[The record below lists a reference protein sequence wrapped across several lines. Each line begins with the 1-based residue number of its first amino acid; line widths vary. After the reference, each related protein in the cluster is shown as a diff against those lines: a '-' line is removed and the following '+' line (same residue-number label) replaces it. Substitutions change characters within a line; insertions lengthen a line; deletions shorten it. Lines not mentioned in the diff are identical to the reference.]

1 MIIETLEKLDK
12 LSELVSNKISSTEW
26 IFLFGEIGVG
36 KTTFSRFLIN
46 NIQKKNNIQTTDVQ
60 SPTFNILI
68 EYKIKDI
75 TIAHYDF
82 YRLKKLKEIDDLGI
96 LHNEEKNIKI
106 IEWPELIY
114 KKIKDRIEIHFRYQK
129 NKDFREISIKSFG
142 KSRNKIHVL

>member
-1 MIIETLEKLDK
+1 MIIESLEKLDK
-12 LSELVSNKISSTEW
+12 LSELVSNKISGTEW

-106 IEWPELIY
+106 IEWPELIS

-129 NKDFREISIKSFG
+129 NKDLREISIKSFG
-142 KSRNKIHVL
+142 KSKNKIHVL

>member
-1 MIIETLEKLDK
+1 MIIESLEKLDK
-12 LSELVSNKISSTEW
+12 LSELVSNKISGTEW

-46 NIQKKNNIQTTDVQ
+46 NIQKKNNIQITDVQ

-96 LHNEEKNIKI
+96 LYNEEKNIKI
-106 IEWPELIY
+106 IEWPELIS

>member
-1 MIIETLEKLDK
+1 MIIENLEKLDK

-82 YRLKKLKEIDDLGI
+82 YRLKKLKEINDLGI

-106 IEWPELIY
+106 IEWPELIS

>member
-1 MIIETLEKLDK
+1 MIIENLEKLDK
-12 LSELVSNKISSTEW
+12 LSGLVSNKISSTEW

-82 YRLKKLKEIDDLGI
+82 YRLKRFKEIDDLGI
-96 LHNEEKNIKI
+96 LHNEEKKIKI
-106 IEWPELIY
+106 IEWPELIS

-142 KSRNKIHVL
+142 KSKDTIHVL

>member
-1 MIIETLEKLDK
+1 MIIENLEKLDK
-12 LSELVSNKISSTEW
+12 LSGLVSNKISSTEW

-82 YRLKKLKEIDDLGI
+82 YRLKRFKEIDDLGI
-96 LHNEEKNIKI
+96 LHNEEKKIKI
-106 IEWPELIY
+106 IEWPELIS

>member
-1 MIIETLEKLDK
+1 MIIKSLEKLNE
-12 LSELVSNKISSTEW
+12 LSKLVSNKISNSEW

-46 NIQKKNNIQTTDVQ
+46 NIQKKNNIETTDVK

-75 TIAHYDF
+75 TISHYDF

-96 LHNEEKNIKI
+96 LSEEENNIKI
-106 IEWPELIY
+106 IEWPELLS
-114 KKIKDRIEIHFRYQK
+114 KKIKDRIEIHFKYQK

-142 KSRNKIHVL
+142 QSENKIHVL

>member
-1 MIIETLEKLDK
+1 MIIENLEKLDK

-106 IEWPELIY
+106 IEWPELIS

-129 NKDFREISIKSFG
+129 NKDLREISIKSFG

>member
-1 MIIETLEKLDK
+1 MIIENLEKLDK

-46 NIQKKNNIQTTDVQ
+46 NIQKKNNIQITDVQ

-82 YRLKKLKEIDDLGI
+82 YRLKKLKEINDLGI

-106 IEWPELIY
+106 IEWPELIS

>member
-1 MIIETLEKLDK
+1 MIIENLEKLDK

-46 NIQKKNNIQTTDVQ
+46 NIQKKNNIQITDVQ

-96 LHNEEKNIKI
+96 LYNEEKNIKI
-106 IEWPELIY
+106 IEWPELIS

-129 NKDFREISIKSFG
+129 NKDLREISIKSFG
-142 KSRNKIHVL
+142 KSKNKIHVL

>member
-82 YRLKKLKEIDDLGI
+82 YRLKRLKEIDDLGI
-96 LHNEEKNIKI
+96 LHNDEKNIKI
-106 IEWPELIY
+106 IEWPELIS

>member
-12 LSELVSNKISSTEW
+12 LSELVANKISSTEW

-106 IEWPELIY
+106 IEWPELIS

>member
-1 MIIETLEKLDK
+1 MIIENLEKLDK

-106 IEWPELIY
+106 IEWPELIS

-129 NKDFREISIKSFG
+129 NKDLREISIKSFG
-142 KSRNKIHVL
+142 KSKNKINFL

>member
-1 MIIETLEKLDK
+1 MIIENLEKLDK

-82 YRLKKLKEIDDLGI
+82 YRLKRLKEIDDLGI
-96 LHNEEKNIKI
+96 LHNDEKNIKI
-106 IEWPELIY
+106 IEWPELIS

>member
-1 MIIETLEKLDK
+1 MIIKSLEKLNE
-12 LSELVSNKISSTEW
+12 LSKLVSNKISNSEW

-46 NIQKKNNIQTTDVQ
+46 NIQKKNNIETTDVK

-75 TIAHYDF
+75 TISHYDF

-96 LHNEEKNIKI
+96 LNEAENNIKI
-106 IEWPELIY
+106 IEWPELLS
-114 KKIKDRIEIHFRYQK
+114 KKIKDRIEIHFKYQK

-142 KSRNKIHVL
+142 QSENKIHVL

>member
-1 MIIETLEKLDK
+1 MIIENLEKLDK

-106 IEWPELIY
+106 IEWPELIS

>member
-1 MIIETLEKLDK
+1 MIIENLEKLDK

-82 YRLKKLKEIDDLGI
+82 YRLKKFKEINDLGI

-106 IEWPELIY
+106 IEWPELI
-114 KKIKDRIEIHFRYQK
+114 
-129 NKDFREISIKSFG
+129 S
-142 KSRNKIHVL
+142 

>member
-1 MIIETLEKLDK
+1 MIIENLEKLDK

-82 YRLKKLKEIDDLGI
+82 YRLKRLKEIDDLGI

-106 IEWPELIY
+106 IEWPELIS

-129 NKDFREISIKSFG
+129 NKDLREISIKSFG

>member
-1 MIIETLEKLDK
+1 MIIENLEKLDK

-82 YRLKKLKEIDDLGI
+82 YRLKKLKEIDDL
-96 LHNEEKNIKI
+96 
-106 IEWPELIY
+106 
-114 KKIKDRIEIHFRYQK
+114 KDPT
-129 NKDFREISIKSFG
+129 
-142 KSRNKIHVL
+142 

>member
-1 MIIETLEKLDK
+1 MIIENLEKLDK

-106 IEWPELIY
+106 IEWPELIS

-129 NKDFREISIKSFG
+129 NKDLREISIKSFG
-142 KSRNKIHVL
+142 KSKNKIHVL

>member
-106 IEWPELIY
+106 IEWPELIS

-129 NKDFREISIKSFG
+129 NKDLREISIKSFG
-142 KSRNKIHVL
+142 KSKNKIHVL

>member
-1 MIIETLEKLDK
+1 MIIKSLEKLNE
-12 LSELVSNKISSTEW
+12 LSKLVSNKISNSEW

-46 NIQKKNNIQTTDVQ
+46 NIQKKNNIETTDVK

-106 IEWPELIY
+106 IEWPELIS

-129 NKDFREISIKSFG
+129 NKDLREISIKSFG

>member
-82 YRLKKLKEIDDLGI
+82 YRLKRLKEIDDLGI
-96 LHNEEKNIKI
+96 LHNDEKNIKI
-106 IEWPELIY
+106 IEWPELIS

-129 NKDFREISIKSFG
+129 NKDLREISIKSFG

>member
-106 IEWPELIY
+106 IEWPELIS

-142 KSRNKIHVL
+142 KSKDTIHVL

>member
-1 MIIETLEKLDK
+1 MIIENLEKLDK

-82 YRLKKLKEIDDLGI
+82 YRLKKLKEINDLGI

-106 IEWPELIY
+106 IEWPELIS

-129 NKDFREISIKSFG
+129 NKDLREISIKSFG
-142 KSRNKIHVL
+142 KSKNKIHVL